1 MSDVRGFVDTKDNQK
16 DFGSKYFDL
25 DAGPYVAEVKY
36 NVDPLRMGRLGV
48 NIPAITNTNNPSA
61 DQIIWCQYLA
71 PFYGA
76 KSLNA
81 VDRQDPYSFK
91 GSQTSYGMWAI
102 PPDVDTSVLVIFAK
116 GEKQLPN
123 AFWIGCIQDPVT
135 NHMVP
140 GNASSTNSALGV
152 EEVGEFDTE
161 GKQGV
166 YQTDILPVGEKNR
179 NILQKGE
186 TLDTLN
192 QWKLPVNSLLADQLQ
207 EQGLIKDEVRGHTSS
222 SAQRESPSN
231 VYGMNTPGRI
241 RPDSRT
247 LNIGLEGS
255 PVRPDRGIGHSFV
268 MDDGDINGE
277 NQQIRL
283 RTSSGHQ
290 ILMNDTEGVLYI
302 ANGSGNSWIEM
313 SPEGKIYLY
322 SKDGLNVRTDGNFDL
337 HSGADINFHAKNNI
351 KLNAEGNVALAA
363 DFYLQFMGNQG
374 IEQSSQ
380 KGGIR
385 SFAKGAISSFAT
397 GQQLHGAG
405 DQVHLAGTQ
414 VHFNSTSASPEW
426 GAAYLQ
432 PEHPFVGIVKD
443 ETQNDVNIT
452 IKGGNVVLEENSA
465 KTLTTVPNLVTHE
478 PFTRAPSAVIEGVSQ
493 WQNEKE
499 WKRLSSIPG
508 TLEYMAQKN
517 RESPDKSIQQIQL
530 LADAKKY
537 ILDKGGTSANLDKA
551 KALSDEF
558 YKTYN
563 DVYAV
568 KAVVD
573 NLSKDNIKNI
583 ILSKVTGG
591 RLVSS
596 SNIKPLLRSRVI
608 SAAKTFG
615 GGLLNNFTA
624 GNSIPPS
631 LRGTLKGT
639 ALQIGSSI
647 KAGLSRAFSS
657 IFSDVRLKHDIRFVG
672 RSPSGLR
679 IYRFK
684 YNNSNEVY
692 EGVMA
697 QEVPWA
703 SEMTDTGYYMVDYS
717 KLDVEFRRIS

>member
-290 ILMNDTEGVLYI
+290 RLMNDTEGVLYI

-385 SFAKGAISSFAT
+385 SFAKGAISSFA
-397 GQQLHGAG
+397 
-405 DQVHLAGTQ
+405 
-414 VHFNSTSASPEW
+414 
-426 GAAYLQ
+426 
-432 PEHPFVGIVKD
+432 
-443 ETQNDVNIT
+443 
-452 IKGGNVVLEENSA
+452 
-465 KTLTTVPNLVTHE
+465 
-478 PFTRAPSAVIEGVSQ
+478 
-493 WQNEKE
+493 
-499 WKRLSSIPG
+499 
-508 TLEYMAQKN
+508 M
-517 RESPDKSIQQIQL
+517 
-530 LADAKKY
+530 
-537 ILDKGGTSANLDKA
+537 
-551 KALSDEF
+551 
-558 YKTYN
+558 
-563 DVYAV
+563 
-568 KAVVD
+568 
-573 NLSKDNIKNI
+573 
-583 ILSKVTGG
+583 
-591 RLVSS
+591 
-596 SNIKPLLRSRVI
+596 
-608 SAAKTFG
+608 
-615 GGLLNNFTA
+615 
-624 GNSIPPS
+624 
-631 LRGTLKGT
+631 
-639 ALQIGSSI
+639 
-647 KAGLSRAFSS
+647 
-657 IFSDVRLKHDIRFVG
+657 
-672 RSPSGLR
+672 
-679 IYRFK
+679 
-684 YNNSNEVY
+684 
-692 EGVMA
+692 
-697 QEVPWA
+697 
-703 SEMTDTGYYMVDYS
+703 
-717 KLDVEFRRIS
+717 